1 MSTDHL
7 IRDGEIHA
15 FVQLTHKEEIVVL
28 HLILGRMLS
37 NKEIANSM
45 NISTDTVKFHFK
57 NIMRKTQLTKRY
69 DIYSY
74 FSFLEN
80 QGYFPTTL

>member
-7 IRDGEIHA
+7 MRDGEIYA